1 MEENRQITT
10 DHTILKYTGIFGG
23 LQGLTILIGI
33 IRNKLVALI
42 LGPQGVGLIS
52 LFNSTINFMLT
63 CTNLG
68 LPTSSVK
75 TLSEAYD
82 TNNRSRLHD
91 QINLIR

>member
-10 DHTILKYTGIFGG
+10 DRTILKYTGIFGG

-52 LFNSTINFMLT
+52 LFNSTINFMLNKFVQT
-63 CTNLG
+63 MDIIGSHRRNCSLFR
-68 LPTSSVK
+68 PKPYS
-75 TLSEAYD
+75 
-82 TNNRSRLHD
+82 
-91 QINLIR
+91 